1 VAFIFADVDERERER
16 EERREKRLKK
26 KLRCWLF
33 NIYS

>member
-1 VAFIFADVDERERER
+1 MAFIFADVDERERER